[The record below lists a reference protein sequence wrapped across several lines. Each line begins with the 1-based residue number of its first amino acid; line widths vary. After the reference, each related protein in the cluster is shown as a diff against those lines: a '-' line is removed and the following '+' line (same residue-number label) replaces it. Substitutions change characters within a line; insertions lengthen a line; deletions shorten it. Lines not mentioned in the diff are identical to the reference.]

1 MKIKSIS
8 KPRLASMVI
17 LVLFAIL
24 VIMIVWIGYVT
35 IKVAYTEKQH
45 QNLQDLDFKEY
56 ENINSENDLLFDSM
70 QFILEVIENV
80 L

>member
-1 MKIKSIS
+1 
-8 KPRLASMVI
+8 MVI